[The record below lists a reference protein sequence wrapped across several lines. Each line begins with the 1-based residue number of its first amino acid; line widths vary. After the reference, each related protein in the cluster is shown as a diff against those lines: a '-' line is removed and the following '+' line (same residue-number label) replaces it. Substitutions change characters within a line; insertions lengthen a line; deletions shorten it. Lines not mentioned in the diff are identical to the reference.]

1 MATSEH
7 APPENIRMA
16 YQELCKSYQSIV
28 DFRAKLLGFL
38 PLASGASL
46 FALLGNGKDPV
57 PYYAWVAGLFGFA
70 ITLGLFFYELRGLQR
85 SAVLERTGRD
95 LEVEL
100 GLDNGQF
107 SVQPAPQLHGFVDA
121 RGAAWV
127 IYPSVLAAWAYLAGL
142 QQLGVWWAT
151 IFGIIV
157 AIGVGVWFARR
168 FKAIEAHHATQVAA
182 ALG

>member
-1 MATSEH
+1 MV
-7 APPENIRMA
+7 

-57 PYYAWVAGLFGFA
+57 PYYAWVVGLFGFA
-70 ITLGLFFYELRGLQR
+70 ITLGLFLYELRGLQR
-85 SAVLERTGRD
+85 AAVLERTGRE

-107 SVQPAPQLHGFVDA
+107 SVQPTAQLHGFIDA

-127 IYPSVLAAWAYLAGL
+127 IYPAVLAAWAYLATL
-142 QQLGVWWAT
+142 QQLGVWWAAVV
-151 IFGIIV
+151 GIII
-157 AIGVGVWFARR
+157 AIGVGAWFARR
-168 FKAIEAHHATQVAA
+168 LKSMEAHHAAQVAPA
-182 ALG
+182 MT

>member
-1 MATSEH
+1 MASSET
-7 APPENIRMA
+7 APPENLRLA

-46 FALLGNGKDPV
+46 FAMLGNGKDPV
-57 PYYAWVAGLFGFA
+57 PYYAWVIGLFGFA

-85 SAVLERTGRD
+85 AAALERTGRQ
-95 LEVEL
+95 LEAEL
-100 GLDNGQF
+100 GLGNGQF
-107 SVQPAPQLHGFVDA
+107 GIQPTAQLHGFVDA

-127 IYPSVLAAWAYLAGL
+127 IYPSVLAAWAYLAVL
-142 QQLGVWWAT
+142 QPLGVWLAVV
-151 IFGIIV
+151 FGIIV

-168 FKAIEAHHATQVAA
+168 LKAVEAHHAAQVAPA
-182 ALG
+182 MG

>member
-1 MATSEH
+1 
-7 APPENIRMA
+7 MA

-46 FALLGNGKDPV
+46 FALLGDGKEGV
-57 PYYAWVAGLFGFA
+57 PYYAWVVGVFGFA

-85 SAVLERTGRD
+85 EAVLERTGRQ
-95 LEVEL
+95 LEAEL

-107 SVQPAPQLHGFVDA
+107 SVEPRARVHGFIDD

-127 IYPSVLAAWAYLAGL
+127 IYPAVLAAWAYLAGL

-151 IFGIIV
+151 IVGILI
-157 AIGVGVWFARR
+157 AVGLAAWFARR
-168 FKAIEAHHATQVAA
+168 QKAIDAHHAAQVAPA
-182 ALG
+182 MT